1 NMPQKKS
8 MHFPDNAFS
17 VPSAVLVEQFNDYFI
32 NISKQITQDIRKVPL
47 VPHNHNIKNIFA
59 FKQIREADILKI
71 IKDLDVNKATSG
83 TISTLFN
90 KCINENMFPAVLKKA
105 TVIPVYKTGDQSCFN
120 NYRPISLLS
129 VLSKIFKKVMTY
141 QLTE

>member
-47 VPHNHNIKNIFA
+47 VLHNHNIENIFA
-59 FKQIREADILKI
+59 FKQIREEDILKI

-83 TISTLFN
+83 TISTFIIKKYTNVLIPEITVLFN
-90 KCINENMFPAVLKKA
+90 KCINEIGRA
-105 TVIPVYKTGDQSCFN
+105 SC
-120 NYRPISLLS
+120 RER
-129 VLSKIFKKVMTY
+129 V
-141 QLTE
+141 